1 MKYLLAMIIIAF
13 LVYSPNAASAKE
25 VTIWSK
31 GSTVVTITICKDEET
46 ILKIVKADTISEEE
60 VLARMYALTSLK
72 YCINLPM
79 PLPFYV
85 KALLVEYKDFRQI
98 DSVVLSIAK
107 INEPDKHIGFV
118 LAAGKYQEDKGI

>member
-1 MKYLLAMIIIAF
+1 MKYLLAVIIIAF

-31 GSTVVTITICKDEET
+31 GSTIVTITVCKDEET

-85 KALLVEYKDFRQI
+85 KSLFVEYKDFAQR
-98 DSVVLSIAK
+98 DSVVLSVAK
-107 INEPDKHIGFV
+107 ITEPDEHVGFV
-118 LAAGKYQEDKGI
+118 LAEGTYKIDKGI